1 MIEERVIQQ
10 ESVTPEEQPVATPE
24 TPTPPAVP
32 EVPTVPLAE
41 YEALKQQLASKDQQL
56 QEKEKAF
63 QNAKSKIG
71 QYYDDRKKALED
83 QGMYKPLWED
93 ANKTA
98 QEKDKRIT
106 ELETELKTAKEQKQI
121 EATRT
126 TAMSALSNAGAINAG
141 QTLSLLQ
148 DKLHKSSD
156 GRTVILSGGVE
167 QDLGTYVNNL
177 KNPGSGWEH
186 HFKASNAAGMGAKP
200 SPTSNVA
207 PGSENPWK
215 TGNLTQQ
222 MLLSNQDPD
231 LAAVLQKEASQ

>member
-10 ESVTPEEQPVATPE
+10 ESVTSEEQPVATPE
-24 TPTPPAVP
+24 TPIPPATP

-41 YEALKQQLASKDQQL
+41 FEALKQQLASKDQQL

-98 QEKDKRIT
+98 QEKDKRIA
-106 ELETELKTAKEQKQI
+106 ELENELKTAQEQKQI

-186 HFKASNAAGMGAKP
+186 HFKASNSAGMGAKP

-222 MLLSNQDPD
+222 MILSNQDPD

>member
-1 MIEERVIQQ
+1 MEERVIQQ
-10 ESVTPEEQPVATPE
+10 ESVTPEEQSVTASATPKA
-24 TPTPPAVP
+24 PAKP

-41 YEALKQQLASKDQQL
+41 FEALKGQLA
-56 QEKEKAF
+56 EKEKAF

-71 QYYDDRKKALED
+71 EYYDDRKKALED

-98 QEKDKRIT
+98 QEKDQEISTLKTQI
-106 ELETELKTAKEQKQI
+106 EELKRSTENA
-121 EATRT
+121 ATRT
-126 TAMSALSNAGAINAG
+126 TALSALSNAGAINAG
-141 QTLSLLQ
+141 QTLALLQ
-148 DKLHKSSD
+148 DKLQKSSD
-156 GRTVILSGGVE
+156 GKTVILNGGVE

-186 HFKASNAAGMGAKP
+186 HFKASSSAGMGTKP

-207 PGSENPWK
+207 PGQDNPWK

-222 MLLSNQDPD
+222 MVLSNQDPD

>member
-1 MIEERVIQQ
+1 MEERVIQQ
-10 ESVTPEEQPVATPE
+10 ESVTSEAQPVAASE
-24 TPTPPAVP
+24 TPKTP
-32 EVPTVPLAE
+32 EVPTVPLTE
-41 YEALKQQLASKDQQL
+41 FEALKQQLASKDQQL
-56 QEKEKAF
+56 EEKEKAF

-98 QEKDKRIT
+98 QEKDKEIGA
-106 ELETELKTAKEQKQI
+106 LKGQIDELKRSTENA
-121 EATRT
+121 ATRN
-126 TAMSALSNAGAINAG
+126 TAIAALSNAGAISAD

-148 DKLHKSSD
+148 DKLQKSSD
-156 GRTVILSGGVE
+156 GRTVILNGGVE
-167 QDLGTYVNNL
+167 QDLGTYINNL

-186 HFKASNAAGMGAKP
+186 HFKASSAAGMGAKP

-222 MLLSNQDPD
+222 MILSNQDPD
-231 LAAVLQKEASQ
+231 LAAVLQREASQ

>member
-10 ESVTPEEQPVATPE
+10 ESVTSEEQPVAASE
-24 TPTPPAVP
+24 TPTPPAAP

-41 YEALKQQLASKDQQL
+41 FEALKQQLA
-56 QEKEKAF
+56 EKEKAF

-71 QYYDDRKKALED
+71 EYYDDRKKSLED

-98 QEKDKRIT
+98 QEKDKRIN
-106 ELETELKTAKEQKQI
+106 ELETELKTAKEQKQM

-126 TAMSALSNAGAINAG
+126 TAMSALSYAGAINAC
-141 QTLSLLQ
+141 QTVSLLQ

-156 GRTVILSGGVE
+156 GRTVILNGGVE

-186 HFKASNAAGMGAKP
+186 HFKASNSAGMGAKP

>member
-10 ESVTPEEQPVATPE
+10 ESVTSEEQPVAASE

-32 EVPTVPLAE
+32 EVPTVPLTE
-41 YEALKQQLASKDQQL
+41 FEALKQQLASKDQQL

-106 ELETELKTAKEQKQI
+106 ELENELKTAKEQKQM

-126 TAMSALSNAGAINAG
+126 TALNALSNAGAINAG

-156 GRTVILSGGVE
+156 GRTVILNGGVE

-222 MLLSNQDPD
+222 MILSNQDPD

>member
-10 ESVTPEEQPVATPE
+10 ESVTSEEQSVAASE
-24 TPTPPAVP
+24 TPKAPAKP

-41 YEALKQQLASKDQQL
+41 FEALKQQLASKDQQL

-98 QEKDKRIT
+98 QEKDQEISTLKTQI
-106 ELETELKTAKEQKQI
+106 EELKRSTENA
-121 EATRT
+121 ATRT
-126 TAMSALSNAGAINAG
+126 TALAALSNAGAINAG
-141 QTLSLLQ
+141 QTLALLQ
-148 DKLHKSSD
+148 DKLQKSSD
-156 GRTVILSGGVE
+156 GKTVILSGGVE

-186 HFKASNAAGMGAKP
+186 HFKASSSAGMGTKP

-207 PGSENPWK
+207 PGQDNPWR

-222 MLLSNQDPD
+222 MILSNQDPD

>member
-1 MIEERVIQQ
+1 MEERVIQQ
-10 ESVTPEEQPVATPE
+10 ESVTPEEQSVTASE
-24 TPTPPAVP
+24 TPKAPATP

-41 YEALKQQLASKDQQL
+41 FEALKGQLA
-56 QEKEKAF
+56 EKEKAF

-71 QYYDDRKKALED
+71 EYYDDRKKALED

-98 QEKDKRIT
+98 QEKDQEIGTLKT
-106 ELETELKTAKEQKQI
+106 EIAELKRSTENA
-121 EATRT
+121 ATRT
-126 TAMSALSNAGAINAG
+126 TALSALSNAGAINAG
-141 QTLSLLQ
+141 QTLALLQ
-148 DKLHKSSD
+148 DKLQKSSD
-156 GRTVILSGGVE
+156 GKTVILNGGVE
-167 QDLGTYVNNL
+167 QDLGAYVNNL

-186 HFKASNAAGMGAKP
+186 HFKASSSAGMGTKP

-207 PGSENPWK
+207 PGQDNPWK

>member
-1 MIEERVIQQ
+1 MEERVIQQ
-10 ESVTPEEQPVATPE
+10 ESVIPEEQPVAASE
-24 TPTPPAVP
+24 TPKAP

-41 YEALKQQLASKDQQL
+41 FEALKEQLA
-56 QEKEKAF
+56 EKEKAF

-98 QEKDKRIT
+98 QEKDKEIGSLKT
-106 ELETELKTAKEQKQI
+106 QIEELKRSTESA
-121 EATRT
+121 ATRT
-126 TAMSALSNAGAINAG
+126 SALSALSNAGAINAG
-141 QTLSLLQ
+141 QTLALLQ
-148 DKLHKSSD
+148 DKLQKSSD
-156 GRTVILSGGVE
+156 GKTVILNGGVE
-167 QDLGTYVNNL
+167 QDLGAYVNNL

-186 HFKASNAAGMGAKP
+186 HFKASSSAGMGTKP
-200 SPTSNVA
+200 SPISNVA
-207 PGSENPWK
+207 PGQDNPWK

>member
-1 MIEERVIQQ
+1 MEERVIQQ
-10 ESVTPEEQPVATPE
+10 ESVAPEEQPVAASE
-24 TPTPPAVP
+24 TPKAPAKP

-41 YEALKQQLASKDQQL
+41 FEAVKQQLA
-56 QEKEKAF
+56 EKEKAF

-71 QYYDDRKKALED
+71 EYYDDRKKALED

-98 QEKDKRIT
+98 QEKDQEISTLKTQI
-106 ELETELKTAKEQKQI
+106 EELKRSTENA
-121 EATRT
+121 ATRT
-126 TAMSALSNAGAINAG
+126 TALAALSNAGAINAG
-141 QTLSLLQ
+141 QTLALLQ
-148 DKLHKSSD
+148 DKLQKNSD
-156 GRTVILSGGVE
+156 GKTVILSGGVE

-186 HFKASNAAGMGAKP
+186 HFKASSSAGMGTKP

-207 PGSENPWK
+207 PGQDNPWK

>member
-1 MIEERVIQQ
+1 MEERVIQQ
-10 ESVTPEEQPVATPE
+10 ESVTSEEQPVAASE
-24 TPTPPAVP
+24 TPKAP
-32 EVPTVPLAE
+32 EIPTVPLTE
-41 YEALKQQLASKDQQL
+41 FEALKQQIASKDQQL
-56 QEKEKAF
+56 EEKEKAF

-98 QEKDKRIT
+98 QEKDKEIGA
-106 ELETELKTAKEQKQI
+106 LKGQIDELKRSTENA
-121 EATRT
+121 ATRN
-126 TAMSALSNAGAINAG
+126 TALSALSDAGAISAD

-148 DKLHKSSD
+148 DKLQKSSD
-156 GRTVILSGGVE
+156 GRTVILNGGVE
-167 QDLGTYVNNL
+167 QDLGTYINNL

-186 HFKASNAAGMGAKP
+186 HFKASSAAGMGAKP
-200 SPTSNVA
+200 SPTSNIA

-222 MLLSNQDPD
+222 MILSNQDPD
-231 LAAVLQKEASQ
+231 LAAVLQREASQ

>member
-1 MIEERVIQQ
+1 MEERVIQQ
-10 ESVTPEEQPVATPE
+10 ESVTSEEQPVAASE
-24 TPTPPAVP
+24 TPKSP
-32 EVPTVPLAE
+32 EVPTVSLAE
-41 YEALKQQLASKDQQL
+41 FEALKEQLVRKDQEV

-98 QEKDKRIT
+98 QEKDKEIST
-106 ELETELKTAKEQKQI
+106 LKTQIDELKRSTENA
-121 EATRT
+121 ATRN
-126 TAMSALSNAGAINAG
+126 TALSALSDAGAISAD

-148 DKLHKSSD
+148 DKLQKSSD
-156 GRTVILSGGVE
+156 GRTVILNGGVE
-167 QDLGTYVNNL
+167 QDLATYISNL

-186 HFKASNAAGMGAKP
+186 HFKASSAAGMGAKP

-207 PGSENPWK
+207 PGQENPWK

-222 MLLSNQDPD
+222 MILSNQDPE

>member
-10 ESVTPEEQPVATPE
+10 ESVTPEEQSVATPE
-24 TPTPPAVP
+24 TPTPPAAP
-32 EVPTVPLAE
+32 EVPTVPLTE
-41 YEALKQQLASKDQQL
+41 FEALKQQLASKDQQL

>member
-1 MIEERVIQQ
+1 MEERVIQQ
-10 ESVTPEEQPVATPE
+10 ESVTPEEQSVTASE
-24 TPTPPAVP
+24 TPKAPATP

-41 YEALKQQLASKDQQL
+41 FEALKGQLA
-56 QEKEKAF
+56 EKEKAF

-71 QYYDDRKKALED
+71 EYYDDRKKALED

-98 QEKDKRIT
+98 QEKDQEIGTLKTQID
-106 ELETELKTAKEQKQI
+106 ELKRSTENA
-121 EATRT
+121 ATRNN
-126 TAMSALSNAGAINAG
+126 ALSALSNAGAINAG

-156 GRTVILSGGVE
+156 GRTVILNGGVE

-186 HFKASNAAGMGAKP
+186 HFKASSAAGMGAKP

>member
-1 MIEERVIQQ
+1 M
-10 ESVTPEEQPVATPE
+10 
-24 TPTPPAVP
+24 
-32 EVPTVPLAE
+32 
-41 YEALKQQLASKDQQL
+41 
-56 QEKEKAF
+56 
-63 QNAKSKIG
+63 
-71 QYYDDRKKALED
+71 
-83 QGMYKPLWED
+83 
-93 ANKTA
+93 
-98 QEKDKRIT
+98 
-106 ELETELKTAKEQKQI
+106 

-126 TAMSALSNAGAINAG
+126 TALAALSNAGAINAG

-156 GRTVILSGGVE
+156 GRTVILNGGVE

-222 MLLSNQDPD
+222 MILSNQDPD

>member
-10 ESVTPEEQPVATPE
+10 ESVTSEEQPVATPE
-24 TPTPPAVP
+24 TPAPPAAP
-32 EVPTVPLAE
+32 EVPTVPLSE
-41 YEALKQQLASKDQQL
+41 FEALKGQLA
-56 QEKEKAF
+56 EKEKAF

-71 QYYDDRKKALED
+71 EYYDDRKKALED

-93 ANKTA
+93 ANQTA
-98 QEKDKRIT
+98 QEKDKRIN
-106 ELETELKTAKEQKQI
+106 ELETELKTAKEQKQM

-156 GRTVILSGGVE
+156 GRTVILNGGVE

-186 HFKASNAAGMGAKP
+186 HFKASSAAGMGAKP

-207 PGSENPWK
+207 PGQDNPWK

-222 MLLSNQDPD
+222 MVLSNQDPD

>member
-1 MIEERVIQQ
+1 MEERVIQQ
-10 ESVTPEEQPVATPE
+10 ESVTSEEQPVAASE
-24 TPTPPAVP
+24 TPKAPAKP

-41 YEALKQQLASKDQQL
+41 FEAVKQQLA
-56 QEKEKAF
+56 EKEKAF

-71 QYYDDRKKALED
+71 EYYDDRKKALED

-98 QEKDKRIT
+98 QEKDQEISTLKTQI
-106 ELETELKTAKEQKQI
+106 EELKRSTENA
-121 EATRT
+121 ATRT
-126 TAMSALSNAGAINAG
+126 TALAALSNAGAINAG
-141 QTLSLLQ
+141 QTLALLQ
-148 DKLHKSSD
+148 DKLQKSSD
-156 GRTVILSGGVE
+156 GKTVILNGRVE

-186 HFKASNAAGMGAKP
+186 HFKASSSAGMGTKP

-207 PGSENPWK
+207 PGQDNPWK

>member
-10 ESVTPEEQPVATPE
+10 ESVTSEEQPVVASE
-24 TPTPPAVP
+24 TPTPPAAP

-41 YEALKQQLASKDQQL
+41 LEAVKQQLA
-56 QEKEKAF
+56 EKEKAF

-71 QYYDDRKKALED
+71 EYYDDRKKALED

-98 QEKDKRIT
+98 QEKDRRIT
-106 ELETELKTAKEQKQI
+106 ELENELKTAKEQKQM

-126 TAMSALSNAGAINAG
+126 TALAALSNAGAINAG

-156 GRTVILSGGVE
+156 GRTVILNGGVE

-207 PGSENPWK
+207 PGSDNPWK

>member
-1 MIEERVIQQ
+1 MEEKVIQQ
-10 ESVTPEEQPVATPE
+10 ESVAPVEQSVAATDVTQTTPA
-24 TPTPPAVP
+24 PTIDVD
-32 EVPTVPLAE
+32 
-41 YEALKQQLASKDQQL
+41 ALKNELA
-56 QEKEKAF
+56 QEKASRAKAEQSF
-63 QNAKSKIG
+63 GELKSKV
-71 QYYDDRKKALED
+71 DDMYKKADEKRVKSLEN
-83 QGMYKPLWED
+83 QGEYKPLWEE
-93 ANKTA
+93 ANKTN
-98 QEKDKRIT
+98 QEKVREI
-106 ELETELKTAKEQKQI
+106 ETLKGQIDELKRSTENA
-121 EATRT
+121 ATRN
-126 TAMSALSNAGAINAG
+126 TALSALSNAGAISAD

-148 DKLHKSSD
+148 DKLQKSSD
-156 GRTVILSGGVE
+156 GRTVILNGGVE
-167 QDLGTYVNNL
+167 QDLGTYINNL